1 MGVYKRGDVWWVH
14 LTSPNGTRVR
24 RSAGTADERQA
35 LEFHDRLKVQLW
47 EEERLGIKPQ
57 RSWQDAAV
65 RWVKETR
72 DKRTH
77 GKDVA
82 KLRWLDRYLGHLQL
96 SQVTRDVIDA
106 IAERKTRQASP
117 STANRYLALIR
128 AILRRARDEW
138 NWLDSIP
145 KVRLYREPKGRIRF
159 LTPEEA
165 RRLLDELPEHLREM
179 AQFALATGLRQRNVS
194 YLRWEQVD
202 MARRVAWIHPDQA
215 KAGRAI
221 GVPLNESAVAV
232 LRRRLGKDNAHVFT
246 YEGKPVARCTTKA
259 WKKALGRAGIESTF
273 RWHDLR
279 HTWASWHVQNGTPLQ
294 ELMELGGWA
303 SFEMVLRYAHLA
315 ADHLQGAACRIDATF
330 LTHTKNPRLARAS

>member
-1 MGVYKRGDVWWVH
+1 MRTLDLDEAAAFLQMCPAVLCRHAREGRLQGGQTRPPLGVSRRRPCRVPRPALRWPQASAAKWLQQGEILMGVYKRGDVWWVH
-14 LTSPNGTRVR
+14 LTSPNGMRVR

-106 IAERKTRQASP
+106 IAERKVRESSR

-138 NWLDSIP
+138 NWLDTIP

-165 RRLLDELPEHLREM
+165 RRLLDELPPIFGRW
-179 AQFALATGLRQRNVS
+179 RNS
-194 YLRWEQVD
+194 RL
-202 MARRVAWIHPDQA
+202 P
-215 KAGRAI
+215 RA
-221 GVPLNESAVAV
+221 
-232 LRRRLGKDNAHVFT
+232 
-246 YEGKPVARCTTKA
+246 
-259 WKKALGRAGIESTF
+259 
-273 RWHDLR
+273 
-279 HTWASWHVQNGTPLQ
+279 
-294 ELMELGGWA
+294 
-303 SFEMVLRYAHLA
+303 
-315 ADHLQGAACRIDATF
+315 
-330 LTHTKNPRLARAS
+330 